1 MKRNS
6 IHTIFLSNCF
16 VLPLDVQ
23 ICSFSWNPA
32 NGLSIALILSVI
44 TLALCLLGWYRM
56 YKNHRKLIESNPS
69 LQNRDFSYD
78 RLFSALQ
85 ECVIVLDQDGRILLI
100 NAEAE
105 RELEL
110 PPTNNPFKYKGQH
123 YTTFFLIKYKEKD
136 IFPEVLLQLSQTT
149 NTIKYNNDLFVHPV
163 AGGSEFLAHGK
174 LTGTYQHNQLDK
186 IIITFHNITEEQTQ
200 SYYLHLTL
208 RSSNVFP
215 WFFNIEENT
224 FVINPEYFS
233 YLGIPNEKNNRLTSD
248 EFINL
253 IHPDDRQ
260 PMVEAFSQ
268 QIAGQL
274 FLDPVPYRLL
284 RGDGRYEWFEG
295 RSTYLAKHSSGIPVR
310 IVGICMSIQKSKDKE
325 DEIALV
331 RKNDQLKSA
340 FLANMSHEI
349 RTPLNAIVGFSNLLA
364 EQDKFDQEEVVG
376 FVSIINKNCEIL
388 LALINDILDL
398 SKIEAGTMEFHFSNQ
413 SVHTLLDEIFDSQRL
428 NMPAKVELKI
438 VKEKEDKIIETDPVR
453 LKQVINNFINNAV
466 KFTTQGSITF
476 GFSNDEK
483 GYTRFF
489 VQDTGKGIP
498 AESQARIFERFYKA
512 DHFVQGAGLGLSIC
526 KTIIDYFNGTI
537 SLSSEVGKG
546 TTFTIKIPDSRS
558 L

>member
-1 MKRNS
+1 MKKNS
-6 IHTIFLSNCF
+6 LNALLVSNF
-16 VLPLDVQ
+16 IVLPAAVPY
-23 ICSFSWNPA
+23 CSFPWNPT
-32 NGLSIALILSVI
+32 NGLSIALILAVI
-44 TLALCLLGWYRM
+44 AFAICLLGWYRM
-56 YKNHRKLIESNPS
+56 YKNHRKLIESHPS
-69 LQNRDFSYD
+69 LQNGDFSYD

-85 ECVIVLDQDGRILLI
+85 ECVVVLDKEGRILLL

-110 PPTNNPFKYKGQH
+110 PPSNNPFKYKGQH
-123 YTTFFLIKYKEKD
+123 YATLFLIKYKEKD
-136 IFPEVLLQLSQTT
+136 IITEAFHQLSETT
-149 NTIKYNNDLFVHPV
+149 HTLKYNNDLFVHTSK
-163 AGGSEFLAHGK
+163 GRTEFLAQGK
-174 LTGTYQHNQLDK
+174 VTGTYINNRLDK
-186 IIITFHNITEEQTQ
+186 LILTFHNITEEQTQ

-208 RSSNVFP
+208 TSSNVFP

-233 YLGIPNEKNNRLTSD
+233 YLGIPNEHNNQLTSD

-260 PMVEAFSQ
+260 PMIEAFSQ
-268 QIAGQL
+268 QIAGRL
-274 FLDPVPYRLL
+274 YLDPVPYRLL
-284 RGDGRYEWFEG
+284 RGDEQYEWFEG

-325 DEIALV
+325 EEIALV

-364 EQDKFDQEEVVG
+364 EQNTFDHEETVG

-388 LALINDILDL
+388 LALITDILDL

-428 NMPAKVELKI
+428 NMPENVELKI
-438 VKEKEDKIIETDPVR
+438 RKEKEDKIIKTDPVR

-466 KFTTQGSITF
+466 KFTSQGSITF
-476 GFSNDEK
+476 GFSNEEK

-498 AESQARIFERFYKA
+498 AESQTRIFERFYKA

-546 TTFTIKIPDSRS
+546 TTFTIQIPDSRS